1 MAGINEK
8 ILVFITC
15 YNCEKQIPRVLAQFT
30 PEYAD
35 LFNEILVIDNQSTD
49 GTREAAMAGATAMP
63 QYKVT
68 VVQNNVNVNL
78 GGSHKVAFDYAARNG
93 FDYAVILHGDDQGR
107 IADIIPHLR
116 SGAHRAVDFFMGARF
131 LPASKTPGYSPI
143 RIFGN
148 WVFNILF
155 TVLSGRMVYDLG
167 SGLNVFKISALDK
180 HYYTRFPDRL
190 TFNFY
195 FLLWLIYTRKSFTYF
210 PLVWREEDQVSNA
223 RLTKIAQTLLLLVW
237 QMVTKGKKLLDD
249 LPPPEHTYTST
260 TIYQHEAAQ

>member
-1 MAGINEK
+1 MAGLKDK

-15 YNCEKQIPRVLAQFT
+15 YNCEKQIPRVLAQFK

-35 LFNEILVIDNQSTD
+35 VIDEILVIDNRSPD
-49 GTREAAMAGATAMP
+49 GTREAATAAAKNLP

-68 VVQNNVNVNL
+68 VVQNDINVNL

-93 FDYAVILHGDDQGR
+93 YDYAVILHGDDQGR
-107 IADIIPHLR
+107 IDDVIPHLR
-116 SGAHRAVDFFMGARF
+116 SGAYRNVEFFMGARF

-143 RIFGN
+143 RIIGN

-155 TVLSGRMVYDLG
+155 TVLSGRMIYDLG

-180 HYYTRFPDRL
+180 NYYLRFPDRL

-195 FLLWLIYTRKSFTYF
+195 FTLWLIYARKSFTFF

-223 RLTKIAQTLLLLVW
+223 RLTSIGMTLLKLVW
-237 QMVTKGKKLLDD
+237 QMLTKGKKLLGD

-260 TIYQHEAAQ
+260 TIYQHERT